1 MLKSCVNLK
10 KKKPQ
15 QRSKVM
21 VELALNNFN
30 FYVGIQ
36 INPLS
41 ASATKWSNT
50 FKQFVDKNRRIV

>member
-21 VELALNNFN
+21 VELALDNFN

-41 ASATKWSNT
+41 TNPTKWSNT
-50 FKQFVDKNRRIV
+50 FKQFVGKNRRIV